1 MYMCVYFVWWYW
13 FDLTTRCSFLAVVFI
28 LLVWWSRGFGC
39 LRYYNNRSWWK
50 RALFGGCG
58 VVVFS
63 HQRYGTGI
71 WRIRSD
77 STQSL
82 RNRNNGHV
90 PGTGPYKPTTSIRF
104 SQKSICPWL
113 ISIRSDES
121 KKRRR
126 RRKIRPKSQI
136 IVLVLLS
143 SIFDIYI
150 FFLLSKCEPATSIVG
165 RDAIRS

>member
-13 FDLTTRCSFLAVVFI
+13 FDLKTRCSFLAVVF
-28 LLVWWSRGFGC
+28 LVGLVVAGFWMPTV
-39 LRYYNNRSWWK
+39 LPVQQSIVMKARS
-50 RALFGGCG
+50 FGGGCG
-58 VVVFS
+58 CCFS
-63 HQRYGTGI
+63 QWYGTGI
-71 WRIRSD
+71 WIRND
-77 STQSL
+77 STQSR